1 MASTVCAQC
10 ALLDFLWPVF
20 HAGAVAGTL
29 MACLRVQSLVMMRI
43 LPLVPLLVIALG
55 GCASLSESECADADW
70 EQIGYRDGAG
80 GASGQRIAAHAKAC
94 AEYGVSVDQDTWRAG
109 YDRGIDSYCTP
120 ANAVREGLSGAMYSG
135 VCPGET
141 GVMFESYYRA
151 GREVQEQRQR
161 IDAIENRRRTLMDA
175 LDNADDENTRRTLLN
190 ELRYLDATL
199 RSEFDRLR
207 YLEYRLRP

>member
-10 ALLDFLWPVF
+10 ALFDFSRPVF
-20 HAGAVAGTL
+20 HAGAVTGTL
-29 MACLRVQSLVMMRI
+29 AARLRVQSLVMKRI
-43 LPLVPLLVIALG
+43 LRLVPLLALALG

-94 AEYGVSVDQDTWRAG
+94 AEYGVTVDQDTWRAG

-120 ANAVREGLSGAMYSG
+120 ANAVREGLAGAMYSG

-161 IDAIENRRRTLMDA
+161 IEAIESRRRTLMDA